1 METASDSAVLTAGLN
16 KHSKYWIGLFN
27 SAQQP
32 GLDGSWVWA
41 NQYPYNLSLSPD
53 GFLGW
58 APSQPPDTASQAA
71 WCVAIGWLPSDSSEE
86 PQDGLAGGTWAWFAD
101 VCTTPYG
108 VLCEVQSG
116 AGVGRLSSPSLHP
129 PQCHA
134 WPYLIALCTRGGP
147 QWSHSPTL
155 M

>member
-116 AGVGRLSSPSLHP
+116 AGVGRLSSPSLHFLRN
-129 PQCHA
+129 A
-134 WPYLIALCTRGGP
+134 MRG
-147 QWSHSPTL
+147 HT
-155 M
+155 